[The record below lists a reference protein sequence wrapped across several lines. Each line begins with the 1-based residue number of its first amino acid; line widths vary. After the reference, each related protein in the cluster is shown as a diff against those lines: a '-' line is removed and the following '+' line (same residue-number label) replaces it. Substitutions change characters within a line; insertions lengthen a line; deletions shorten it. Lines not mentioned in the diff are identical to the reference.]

1 MQPLEGITVIEFS
14 TMITASLAAMMMAEQ
29 GARVIKVE
37 PVYMGDPMRYLG
49 TSKGGISAIFA
60 NCNRGKS
67 SIGLDLKQRTG
78 QKIVKSLISSADVLI
93 HNYRPGV
100 MEHLGLGSENLR
112 SENPGLI
119 YTAITGFGTHGPMNN
134 VPAYDPVMQ
143 AHSGF
148 TEIQGTDG
156 TEFMRSMI
164 CDKITTYTALSL
176 IHI

>member
-1 MQPLEGITVIEFS
+1 MQPLEGTTVIEFS
-14 TMITASLAAMMMAEQ
+14 TMITASLAAMMLAEQ

-78 QKIVKSLISSADVLI
+78 QKIVKSLISSADVVI

-100 MEHLGLGSENLR
+100 MEHLGLGS
-112 SENPGLI
+112 
-119 YTAITGFGTHGPMNN
+119 
-134 VPAYDPVMQ
+134 
-143 AHSGF
+143 
-148 TEIQGTDG
+148 
-156 TEFMRSMI
+156 
-164 CDKITTYTALSL
+164 
-176 IHI
+176 